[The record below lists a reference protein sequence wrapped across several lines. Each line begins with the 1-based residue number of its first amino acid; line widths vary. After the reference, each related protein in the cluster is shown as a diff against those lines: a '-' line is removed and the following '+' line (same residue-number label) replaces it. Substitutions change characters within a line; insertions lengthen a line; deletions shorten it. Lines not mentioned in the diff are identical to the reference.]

1 MLGTMETVKEAL
13 VKHSDEVAEAL
24 VPVLAMLGAHAE
36 WSMEHNFTATETVAK
51 LSRTIGLP
59 DAFDQEDG
67 ELSFWRE
74 VADEANVYCYYEDAN
89 EDEG

>member
-59 DAFDQEDG
+59 DAFDQERA

-74 VADEANVYCYYEDAN
+74 VADEVGVYYYHEDAN